1 MTEKFFQYIWQ
12 HRLFYPNG
20 IIAQPTGETIEVVNP
35 GQLNTDAG
43 PDFFN
48 AQIKIGNTLWAGNV
62 EIHLKASDWYAHKH
76 HQDAAYDNVILHVVA
91 APNDKPTLTSKGRVV
106 PEVILRFSDEIK
118 QRFDAISSNHSTI
131 RCGNLI
137 GQLSS
142 LDRNSWID
150 RMLAERFEQRQQ
162 MVESYI
168 AETNCDWDQIF
179 FILLCRAMGFVV
191 NAEPMQ
197 YLARHTP
204 VKILLKHSNMMQMEA
219 VLFGQA
225 GLLPNEPTDEYTAI
239 LKREYTLLQT
249 KFGLEPMSGSEWKW
263 LRLRP
268 SNFPTIRLS
277 QIAAIISRVPGN
289 FESAFATTDVHSIVE
304 QLSVAAS
311 DYWDTH
317 YQFGKERS
325 SSAKTL
331 GLQSRRLIVI
341 NAVVPLLFA
350 YARRRGNTTEQL
362 NIVSMLSFLPVEKNS
377 RLREWQ
383 QCGIS
388 AQHEGEAQALLLLY
402 KEYCQ
407 KHKCLVCR
415 WGHCVLAGHTTI
427 HTS

>member
-12 HRLFYPNG
+12 YRLFYPNNMKVE
-20 IIAQPTGETIEVVNP
+20 QTGETIEVINP

-62 EIHLKASDWYAHKH
+62 ELHLKPSDWYLHKH
-76 HQDAAYDNVILHVVA
+76 QQDAAYDNVILHVVA
-91 APNDKPTLTSKGRVV
+91 ESSNKPAITSKGREV
-106 PEVILRFSDEIK
+106 PEVILRFPDELK
-118 QRFDAISSNHSTI
+118 QRFDAISNNHSVI

-137 GQLSS
+137 GQLTS

-150 RMLAERFEQRQQ
+150 RLLAERFEQRQQ

-204 VKILLKHSNMMQMEA
+204 IKVLLKHCNTLQMEA
-219 VLFGQA
+219 ILFGQA
-225 GLLPNEPTDEYTAI
+225 GLLPASPPDEYSAT
-239 LKREYTLLQT
+239 LLREYNLLKV
-249 KFGLEPMSGSEWKW
+249 KFSLRPMDGSEWKW

-277 QIAAIISRVPGN
+277 QIAAIIARVPGN
-289 FESAFATTDVHSIVE
+289 FESAFATTNVHSIIE
-304 QLSVAAS
+304 QLNVSAS
-311 DYWDTH
+311 DYWSTH
-317 YQFGKERS
+317 YQFGKEG
-325 SSAKTL
+325 SSASKTL

-350 YARRRGNTTEQL
+350 YARRRGNHTEQL

-377 RLREWQ
+377 RLSEWQ
-383 QCGIS
+383 QYGIS
-388 AQHEGEAQALLLLY
+388 PQHEGEAQALLLLY

-415 WGHCVLAGHTTI
+415 WGHCVLAGHKL
-427 HTS
+427 